1 MNLLIKNGRVIDPY
15 NKIDDYID
23 VLVID
28 GKISKLSKNI
38 TLKDEAKK
46 IASGK
51 LSDTKKIDASGKL
64 VCPGFIDIHTHL
76 REPGRED
83 EETIRTG
90 TLAAAHGG
98 FTSIACM
105 PNTDPV
111 NDNKA
116 VTDYIISKAKKEG
129 FVNVFPVGSITK
141 KQEGEQ
147 LSEIGELA
155 EAGCVALSDDGKSVH
170 NSELLRRA
178 MEYAKMFSLP
188 IMSHCEDERLSENGV
203 MNEGFVA
210 TELGMKGIPDI
221 AEDIIVAR
229 DIMLS
234 RMTGMHLHLTH
245 ISTAGSVALVR
256 QAKSLGF
263 KVTADVAIHH
273 LILTDDAIRSFD
285 TNYKMKPPLRTQK
298 DIDALI
304 KGLQDGTIDAIVS
317 DHAPHLLAEKDVE
330 FKNAPFGIIGLET
343 EVSLAL
349 SLVNK
354 KLLDLK
360 TLIICFT
367 VNPAKILSLD
377 KGTLS
382 VGKDADITILDL
394 EKEYKVDAREFKSI
408 SKNSPFIGWN
418 FRGKPVMTIV
428 GGKIVTEP
436 D

>member
-15 NKIDDYID
+15 NKIDDNLD
-23 VLVID
+23 VLVIN

-38 TLKDEAKK
+38 TVKDEAQ
-46 IASGK
+46 
-51 LSDTKKIDASGKL
+51 KIDASGKL
-64 VCPGFIDIHTHL
+64 VCPGFIDMHTHL

-83 EETIRTG
+83 EETIKTG

-111 NDNKA
+111 NDNKS
-116 VTDYIISKAKKEG
+116 VTYYIISKAKREG
-129 FVNVFPVGSITK
+129 SVNVFPVGSITK
-141 KQEGEQ
+141 RQEGEQ

-155 EAGCVALSDDGKSVH
+155 EAGCVALSEDGKSVQ

-188 IMSHCEDERLSENGV
+188 IMSHCEDEKLSENGV
-203 MNEGFVA
+203 MNEGFVS
-210 TELGMKGIPDI
+210 TELGMKGIPYI

-229 DIMLS
+229 DIMIS
-234 RMTGMHLHLTH
+234 RMAGVHLHLTH
-245 ISTAGSVALVR
+245 LSTAGSVALVR
-256 QAKSLGF
+256 QAKSLGL
-263 KVTADVAIHH
+263 KVTADAAIHH
-273 LILTDDAIRSFD
+273 LILTDDAVRSFD
-285 TNYKMKPPLRTQK
+285 ANFKMKPPLRTQN

-349 SLVNK
+349 SLVHK

-367 VNPAKILSLD
+367 VNPAKILNLD

-394 EKEYKVDAREFKSI
+394 EKEYKVDEASFKSL
-408 SKNSPFIGWN
+408 SKNSPFIGKTLK
-418 FRGKPVMTIV
+418 GKPVVTIV
-428 GGKIVTEP
+428 GGRIICGL